1 MIQEEPYSILYSDS
15 CMYRNEMSFLD
26 TKLTTVI
33 TMSSPTNSG
42 SSTTKFMLIVF
53 YLVFSMSSVL

>member
-15 CMYRNEMSFLD
+15 YMYRNEMSFLD